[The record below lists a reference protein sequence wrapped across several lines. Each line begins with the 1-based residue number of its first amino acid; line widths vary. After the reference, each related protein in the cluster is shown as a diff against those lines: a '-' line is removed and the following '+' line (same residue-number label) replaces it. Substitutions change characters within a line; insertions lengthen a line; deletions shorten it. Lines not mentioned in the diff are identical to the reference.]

1 MPRTVRNTV
10 ASQSHREA
18 AKQSGFSVGA
28 MDDDVI
34 VIE

>member
-1 MPRTVRNTV
+1 MPKQKTPMAQSVRESKV
-10 ASQSHREA
+10 
-18 AKQSGFSVGA
+18 SGFSVGA